1 MTETPQR
8 QYSHKEIVEVAIEQA
23 AQAGLDALSI
33 GGLAKT
39 VGMSKS
45 GLFGQ
50 FGSKQGLQ
58 IEVLNACHARFV
70 DQVVQPAVSLK
81 RPLARLVALLD
92 NWLDWAGQ
100 SDGGCLFVATA
111 TEFDDRPGPIRDQ
124 VRVAAV
130 AWMHTLERAISV
142 AVTAGDLNEATTP
155 KQFAF
160 EIHGL
165 MLSYH
170 CRKRL
175 IQSDEAAMMA
185 KAAFARLL
193 RSYGA

>member
-1 MTETPQR
+1 
-8 QYSHKEIVEVAIEQA
+8 
-23 AQAGLDALSI
+23 
-33 GGLAKT
+33 
-39 VGMSKS
+39 MSKS

-81 RPLARLVALLD
+81 RPLARLLALFE

-111 TEFDDRPGPIRDQ
+111 TEFDDRPGPVRDQ
-124 VRVAAV
+124 VRTASV
-130 AWMHTLERAISV
+130 AWMLTLERAISV
-142 AVTAGDLNEATTP
+142 AVTAGDLNTETSP

-175 IQSDEAAMMA
+175 IQSGEAAGMA

-193 RSYGA
+193 QSYGA

>member
-8 QYSHKEIVEVAIEQA
+8 QNCHKEIVDVAIQQA
-23 AQAGLDALSI
+23 AQSGLDALSI

-45 GLFGQ
+45 GVFGH
-50 FGSKQGLQ
+50 FGSKQDLQ

-70 DQVVQPAVSLK
+70 EQVVQPAISLK
-81 RPLARLVALLD
+81 RPLARLLALLE
-92 NWLDWAGQ
+92 NWLDWAGK

-111 TEFDDRPGPIRDQ
+111 TEFDDRPGPVHDQ
-124 VRVAAV
+124 VREGCQ
-130 AWMHTLERAISV
+130 AWMLTLERAVSV
-142 AVTAGDLNEATTP
+142 AVAAGDLNPETSP

-175 IQSDEAAMMA
+175 LQSDEAPEMA

-193 RSYGA
+193 RNYGA